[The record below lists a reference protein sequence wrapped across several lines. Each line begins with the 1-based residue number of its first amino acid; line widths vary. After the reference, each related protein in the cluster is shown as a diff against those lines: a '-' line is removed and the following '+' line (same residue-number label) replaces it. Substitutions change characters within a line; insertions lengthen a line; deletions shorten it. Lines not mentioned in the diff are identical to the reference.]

1 MKKIIFILLAISAP
15 FTNAYSQEEEP
26 FDGFGSEGNGDAQT
40 NAPNEAPIDSLL
52 LPLLITGI
60 ITTIYFVRKKERQL
74 KQN

>member
-1 MKKIIFILLAISAP
+1 MKKIIYIILLTTIG
-15 FTNAYSQEEEP
+15 TNFVQAQVDP
-26 FDGFGSEGNGDAQT
+26 GFGEEGGGDAQT
-40 NAPNEAPIDSLL
+40 APTAPIDNLL